1 MTSLGFLGLPLNLAP
16 PQKKINIL
24 LSPPNYFGLKFLG
37 PLPKIRGKG
46 GGGGLLPLDTYSFPF
61 LQVCLLPEQ
70 LFTLTLFKMGLVKKA
85 HNTSFFSVTSKK
97 SRNEPPKTF

>member
-16 PQKKINIL
+16 PKKKFNIF

-46 GGGGLLPLDTYSFPF
+46 GEGAATIRYLKFSIFASVFTSRTAFYLNPIQDGVGPEGPQYKLF
-61 LQVCLLPEQ
+61 LCN
-70 LFTLTLFKMGLVKKA
+70 F
-85 HNTSFFSVTSKK
+85 
-97 SRNEPPKTF
+97 

>member
-16 PQKKINIL
+16 PKKKFNIL

-46 GGGGLLPLDTYSFPF
+46 GGGLLPLDP
-61 LQVCLLPEQ
+61 
-70 LFTLTLFKMGLVKKA
+70 
-85 HNTSFFSVTSKK
+85 
-97 SRNEPPKTF
+97 